1 MSSQRDT
8 HLVPSVLTAGLGGFL
23 VLKGLSMP
31 HPRGWSSSPG
41 LFPIIIGGGLV
52 LLALL
57 LLAERRRL
65 RARPAEAKTFPQA
78 PINVKI
84 IGAVCGSLA
93 LYILALHYL
102 PYEPPT
108 FVYLVL
114 AMLAF
119 GSRSAPSIF
128 FAALG
133 FTLVI
138 SVLFTRVLG
147 TLVPGSYS
155 LLELI
160 PY

>member
-1 MSSQRDT
+1 MSAQRDT

-41 LFPIIIGGGLV
+41 WCPIIIGGVLV

-93 LYILALHYL
+93 LYILVNASKKLILWGLDYRQEVDKQHNIGVACLEFCLTLGIALI
-102 PYEPPT
+102 
-108 FVYLVL
+108 VN
-114 AMLAF
+114 
-119 GSRSAPSIF
+119 GI
-128 FAALG
+128 
-133 FTLVI
+133 
-138 SVLFTRVLG
+138 
-147 TLVPGSYS
+147 
-155 LLELI
+155 LEFLS
-160 PY
+160 